1 MMVMMPIDLYHMQG
15 RTIRPPYRLPYRLP
29 ARTAS
34 AIGFEWI
41 VT

>member
-1 MMVMMPIDLYHMQG
+1 MSKHAANWYIIS
-15 RTIRPPYRLPYRLP
+15 IRFFRLPYRLP
-29 ARTAS
+29 ASTAS